1 MEAFPVLV
9 FPFPLAESRWL
20 CLAGSPGTLESGPG
34 LSLGV
39 RTIPLLLRAAGVVA
53 MAETAQL
60 LMTAAATERDSRE
73 RLALW
78 DRRPDTT
85 APLTDRQVDSVLEL
99 KAAAENLPVPPEVRR
114 PMGTGWGVRV

>member
-1 MEAFPVLV
+1 
-9 FPFPLAESRWL
+9 
-20 CLAGSPGTLESGPG
+20 
-34 LSLGV
+34 
-39 RTIPLLLRAAGVVA
+39 

-60 LMTAAATERDSRE
+60 LMTVAATERDSRE